1 LEAYMKKILG
11 TAIAAG
17 MLAGA
22 GAANA
27 TIVTGYSAPF
37 NSEAVFVAWDD
48 VAKKSVI
55 VDTGVHFNDIFNA
68 VNDGN
73 PATNFSA
80 NVNVTNALTAAF
92 GADLSH
98 VQWNVA
104 QFSRQGAT
112 VNPTL
117 GWSHQGTMVTTA
129 LDDATPGSL
138 DAVAVSMNIT
148 AYRTYFNATV
158 DTSNGTSATE
168 SVNNFYA
175 TADDTSSIYAGG
187 DEWSYRMRNSVPFD
201 TTIVGSGELNYY
213 FLGLNTTGDG
223 VNMYKVGDW
232 ALNLATGGLTFATPT
247 ASEVPVPA
255 AAWLLVSGL
264 AGLGTVARRRKQA

>member
-1 LEAYMKKILG
+1 MKKILG

-73 PATNFSA
+73 PATTFSA
-80 NVNVTNALTAAF
+80 NVNVTSALTAAF

-138 DAVAVSMNIT
+138 DAVAITQNI
-148 AYRTYFNATV
+148 AGYRAYFNATA
-158 DTSNGTSATE
+158 DASNGTSPTE
-168 SVNNFYA
+168 STNGFYA
-175 TADDTSSIYAGG
+175 TSDDTSSIYAGG
-187 DEWSYRMRNSVPFD
+187 NEWGYRMRLSVPFD

-213 FLGLNTTGDG
+213 FLGLNTTGDAA
-223 VNMYKVGDW
+223 NMYKVGDW
-232 ALNLATGGLTFATPT
+232 ALNLATGGLTFSTP
-247 ASEVPVPA
+247 SQVPVPA